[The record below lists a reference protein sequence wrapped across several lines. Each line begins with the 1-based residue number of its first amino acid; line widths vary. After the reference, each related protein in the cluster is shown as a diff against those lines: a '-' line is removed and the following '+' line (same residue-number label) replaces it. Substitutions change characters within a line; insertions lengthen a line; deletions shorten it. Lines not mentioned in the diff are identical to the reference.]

1 VSALKEESKIN
12 AWEIEVYKQVVSQK
26 NEEVNKLLAQL
37 HQLEEKEHQMQVE
50 STPQHSMQQLRIE
63 QQLHQLTVDSSELRM
78 KLVQTK
84 DEKAEA
90 ERQLELAQ
98 NAKQFQQ
105 SCVTESVSKLEVIS
119 SFSYLV

>member
-1 VSALKEESKIN
+1 
-12 AWEIEVYKQVVSQK
+12 VVIQK
-26 NEEVNKLLAQL
+26 NEEINKLLAQL
-37 HQLEEKEHQMQVE
+37 HQLEEKEHQMQLE
-50 STPQHSMQQLRIE
+50 STPQHSMQQLQIE
-63 QQLHQLTVDSSELRM
+63 QQLHQLTVDSSKLRM

-98 NAKQFQQ
+98 NTEQFQQ